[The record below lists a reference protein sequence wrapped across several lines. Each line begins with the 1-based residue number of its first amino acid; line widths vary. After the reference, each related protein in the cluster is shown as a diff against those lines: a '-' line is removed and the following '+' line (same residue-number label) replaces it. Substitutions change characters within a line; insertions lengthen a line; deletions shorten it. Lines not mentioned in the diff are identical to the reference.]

1 MEKPKKY
8 AKITVITFAP
18 VQGFIEKS
26 RKLRDLYG
34 SSFLISYL
42 AWMLCKTAEV
52 QYQCQVISPALI
64 NVIQGTPNQIII
76 DGDFPENAARNT
88 LNLAWK
94 CVTKACQEWLE
105 DCYQIP
111 RNYKLWN
118 RVWQLWINHTW
129 EFFWVQKENS
139 TIDEARQLLNNC
151 KYQRDWTGINWQGE
165 SSTLSGAD
173 AIAYPQMDQIADPR
187 QYNYQEQKASI
198 GQFYQAIQQ
207 KFGESFI
214 DSREELSLPELVKR
228 IITHQDVS
236 NRLIEKVKK
245 YFLHTENDF
254 YELFKD
260 IQQLAK
266 DLNIDTFKELNRHE
280 NNYWTGWF
288 MGDGDEAG
296 KFLKKYPD
304 KTKEFSETMRHWG
317 KNFKDDPP
325 ENCRVVY
332 AGGDDFFGI
341 FYDIKTG
348 KQLNPYLCIQEFIKF
363 KEDYWHKP
371 EKKDICA
378 SVGFVWTGAGV
389 PQRDVLQHCREAE
402 KSAKSHGRDRIAM
415 RVLFNNGN
423 YIEWV
428 CPWEFLE
435 ILNSYEDRNK
445 TQPNFADFWYVLYL
459 LAIAKLLHE
468 EYLQLLDLYF
478 YSLIHKRRLAKPNWT
493 HIYNDIATL
502 ESRHA
507 FGKTKKESRE
517 IALALIDI
525 YFPSYAEKIRD
536 ENNWWNKLNKDEIL
550 ETGGILGDR
559 TNYTIDNTTNQ
570 LDQQKIN
577 QAINNW
583 VINLAKIGFHLC
595 S

>member
-1 MEKPKKY
+1 MTNPRKY
-8 AKITVITFAP
+8 TKITVITFAP

-34 SSFLISYL
+34 SSFLISYI

-52 QYQCQVISPALI
+52 QYQCKVISPALI

-76 DGDFPENAARNT
+76 KGDFPEDAAKNT

-105 DCYQIP
+105 DCLQLP

-118 RVWQLWINHTW
+118 RVWQLWTNHTW
-129 EFFWVQKENS
+129 EFFWVQKESS

-151 KYQRDWTGINWQGE
+151 KYQRNWTGINWQGE

-198 GQFYQAIQQ
+198 GKFYAKIQE
-207 KFGESFI
+207 KLGESFI

-228 IITHQDVS
+228 IITHETIINKLIDNLDRFFQDHQ
-236 NRLIEKVKK
+236 IEQLKADIK
-245 YFLHTENDF
+245 DF
-254 YELFKD
+254 AEELNPKS
-260 IQQLAK
+260 
-266 DLNIDTFKELNRHE
+266 FKELNRHK

-304 KTKEFSETMRHWG
+304 QTNDFSQKMRDWG
-317 KNFKDDPP
+317 KFFKEKSPLF
-325 ENCRVVY
+325 CRVVY
-332 AGGDDFFGI
+332 AGGDDFLGI
-341 FYDIKTG
+341 FYDSKEDRELEPYRCVQQFINFKT
-348 KQLNPYLCIQEFIKF
+348 
-363 KEDYWHKP
+363 DYWHKP
-371 EKKDICA
+371 DKKDICA

-435 ILNSYEDRNK
+435 ILDSYEDRNK
-445 TQPNFADFWYVLYL
+445 NQ
-459 LAIAKLLHE
+459 
-468 EYLQLLDLYF
+468 LQ
-478 YSLIHKRRLAKPNWT
+478 PNWT
-493 HIYNDIATL
+493 HIYNDITTL

-559 TNYTIDNTTNQ
+559 TNYIIDNTTNQ

-595 S
+595 YQKPEKTP